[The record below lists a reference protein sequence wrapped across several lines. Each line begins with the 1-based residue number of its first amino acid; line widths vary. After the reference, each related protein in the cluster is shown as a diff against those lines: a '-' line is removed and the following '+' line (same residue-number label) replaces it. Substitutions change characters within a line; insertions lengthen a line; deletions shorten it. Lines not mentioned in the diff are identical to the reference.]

1 MIRHSSL
8 PKLAQCA
15 CYESASG
22 ESSPAAARGTKM
34 DEAFRFALNGD
45 PTKITSLDNE
55 DDQKAVCWAVY
66 QVTQIAG
73 DRHIISDEEQLK
85 VKTPGIDHI
94 GTEDCRIPSLCI
106 SCDLKSG
113 QVRDYENQMMAYA
126 YGNMAREFCDEWTCY
141 LIFCDQQRIVK
152 HSFNYEEAKAGVEE
166 ILAKANDPDKKPTP
180 CEYCKWCANSQTCQA
195 LAVAANDTLEIVD
208 NDIQANLAQL
218 KEFLAADPERLSV
231 FLKKANIFNSELV
244 DWAKDLIRERLTN
257 NEPVVGYKLQNSK
270 GIEYCGAEAIYSATE
285 TLSKFEIID
294 LFGGKIKAADLREF
308 AEKKGIPFDF
318 ETYRSKDIIRMVEDK
333 PKKEKKTK

>member
-34 DEAFRFALNGD
+34 DEAFRFALAGD
-45 PTKITSLDNE
+45 SSKIELLDT
-55 DDQKAVCWAVY
+55 DDDKKAVIWAIN
-66 QVTQIAG
+66 QVQAIAG
-73 DRHIISDEEQLK
+73 DKEIISDESKLK
-85 VKTPGIDHI
+85 VKTAGIEHI

-152 HSFNYEEAKAGVEE
+152 HSFNYEEAKSGVEE

-180 CEYCKWCANSQTCQA
+180 CEYCKWCSNYSTCNGIA
-195 LAVAANDTLEIVD
+195 TAVNDTLVVVD
-208 NDIQANLAQL
+208 SDIKANVAQL
-218 KEFLAADPERLSV
+218 KEYLAADPERISV
-231 FLKKANIFNSELV
+231 FVKKANIFNELV

-257 NEPVVGYKLQNSK
+257 EEPVVGYKLQNSK
-270 GIEYCGAEAIYSATE
+270 GIEYCGAEALYSATE

-294 LFGGKIKAADLREF
+294 LFGGKIKANDLREF
-308 AEKKGIPFDF
+308 TEKKGIPFDF

-333 PKKEKKTK
+333 PKKEKKIK

>member
-22 ESSPAAARGTKM
+22 ESSPAAARGSKM

-45 PTKITSLDNE
+45 PTKITSLDNQ

-73 DRHIISDEEQLK
+73 DNHIISDESKLK
-85 VKTPGIDHI
+85 VKTAGIDHI
-94 GTEDCRIPSLCI
+94 GTEDCRIPSLCV
-106 SCDLKSG
+106 SYDLKSG

-166 ILAKANDPDKKPTP
+166 ILAKANDPNKKPTP
-180 CEYCKWCANSQTCQA
+180 CEYCKWCSNSQTCQA

-218 KEFLAADPERLSV
+218 KEYLSADPERLSV
-231 FLKKANIFNSELV
+231 FLKKANIFNTELV
-244 DWAKDLIRERLTN
+244 DWAKDLIKERLTN
-257 NEPVVGYKLQNSK
+257 DEPVVGYKLQNSK
-270 GIEYCGAEAIYSATE
+270 GIEYCGAEALYSATE

-294 LFGGKIKAADLREF
+294 LFGGKIKANDLREF
-308 AEKKGIPFDF
+308 TEKKGIPFEF

>member
-1 MIRHSSL
+1 
-8 PKLAQCA
+8 
-15 CYESASG
+15 
-22 ESSPAAARGTKM
+22 
-34 DEAFRFALNGD
+34 
-45 PTKITSLDNE
+45 
-55 DDQKAVCWAVY
+55 
-66 QVTQIAG
+66 
-73 DRHIISDEEQLK
+73 
-85 VKTPGIDHI
+85 
-94 GTEDCRIPSLCI
+94 
-106 SCDLKSG
+106 
-113 QVRDYENQMMAYA
+113 MMAYA

-152 HSFNYEEAKAGVEE
+152 HSFNYEEAKVGVEE

-180 CEYCKWCANSQTCQA
+180 CEYCKWCSNSQTCQA

-218 KEFLAADPERLSV
+218 KEYLAADPERLSV
-231 FLKKANIFNSELV
+231 FLKKASIFNSELV

-270 GIEYCGAEAIYSATE
+270 GIEYCDAETIYSATQE
-285 TLSKFEIID
+285 CSVEDIIG
-294 LFGGKIKAADLREF
+294 LFGGKIKANELREF

-333 PKKEKKTK
+333 PKKEKKIK

>member
-22 ESSPAAARGTKM
+22 ESSPAAARGSKM

-45 PTKITSLDNE
+45 PTKITSLDNQ

-73 DRHIISDEEQLK
+73 DNHIISDESKLK
-85 VKTPGIDHI
+85 VQTPGIEHI
-94 GTEDCRIPSLCI
+94 GTEDCRITSLCI

-113 QVRDYENQMMAYA
+113 QVRVYYEQMAAYA

-152 HSFNYEEAKAGVEE
+152 HSFNYEEAKAIVEE
-166 ILAKANDPDKKPTP
+166 VLESANDQGKKPTP

-231 FLKKANIFNSELV
+231 FLKKASIFNSELV
-244 DWAKDLIRERLTN
+244 DWAKDLIKERLTN

-270 GIEYCGAEAIYSATE
+270 GIEYCDAETIYSATQE
-285 TLSKFEIID
+285 CSVEDIIG
-294 LFGGKIKAADLREF
+294 LFGGKIKANELREF
-308 AEKKGIPFDF
+308 AENRGIPFNF
-318 ETYRSKDIIRMVEDK
+318 PTYRSKDRVSLVEDK
-333 PKKEKKTK
+333 PKKEKKIK

>member
-34 DEAFRFALNGD
+34 DEAFRFALAGD
-45 PTKITSLDNE
+45 SSKIELLDTS
-55 DDQKAVCWAVY
+55 DDKKAVIWAIN
-66 QVTQIAG
+66 QVQAIAG
-73 DRHIISDEEQLK
+73 DNDIISDESKLK
-85 VKTPGIDHI
+85 VKTPNIEHE
-94 GTEDCRIPSLCI
+94 GTEDCRIPSLSV

-113 QVRDYENQMMAYA
+113 QVRGYYEQMAAYA
-126 YGNMAREFCDEWTCY
+126 YGNMERDFAPEWTCY
-141 LIFCDQQRIVK
+141 LIFCDQQKIIK
-152 HSFNYEEAKAGVEE
+152 HHFSYDQSKAIVEE
-166 ILAKANDPDKKPTP
+166 VLESANDQGKKPSP

-231 FLKKANIFNSELV
+231 FLKKASIFNSELV

-270 GIEYCGAEAIYSATE
+270 GIEYCDAETIYSATQE
-285 TLSKFEIID
+285 CSVEDIIE
-294 LFGGKIKAADLREF
+294 LFGGKIKANELREF
-308 AEKKGIPFDF
+308 AEKRGIPFNF
-318 ETYRSKDIIRMVEDK
+318 PAYRSKDIIRMVEDK
-333 PKKEKKTK
+333 PKKEKKIK

>member
-1 MIRHSSL
+1 
-8 PKLAQCA
+8 
-15 CYESASG
+15 
-22 ESSPAAARGTKM
+22 M
-34 DEAFRFALNGD
+34 DEAFRFALAGD
-45 PTKITSLDNE
+45 SSKIELLDT
-55 DDQKAVCWAVY
+55 DDDKKAVIWAIN
-66 QVTQIAG
+66 QVQAIAG
-73 DRHIISDEEQLK
+73 DKEIISDESKLK
-85 VKTPGIDHI
+85 VKTAGIEHI

-152 HSFNYEEAKAGVEE
+152 HSFNYEEAKSGVEE

-180 CEYCKWCANSQTCQA
+180 CEYCKWCSNYSTCNGIA
-195 LAVAANDTLEIVD
+195 TAVNDTLVVVD
-208 NDIQANLAQL
+208 SDIKANVAQL
-218 KEFLAADPERLSV
+218 KEYLAADPERISV
-231 FLKKANIFNSELV
+231 FVKKANIFNELV

-257 NEPVVGYKLQNSK
+257 EEPVVGYKLQNSK
-270 GIEYCGAEAIYSATE
+270 GIEYCGAEALYSATE

-294 LFGGKIKAADLREF
+294 LFGGKIKANDLREF
-308 AEKKGIPFDF
+308 TEKKGIPFDF

-333 PKKEKKTK
+333 PKKEKKIK

>member
-34 DEAFRFALNGD
+34 DEAFRFALSGD
-45 PTKITSLDNE
+45 RSLIDKLDADE
-55 DDQKAVCWAVY
+55 DKKAVMWAVD
-66 QVTQIAG
+66 QVIEISEG
-73 DRHIISDEEQLK
+73 KGILSDESKLK
-85 VKTPGIDHI
+85 VATPGIDHV
-94 GTEDCRIPSLCI
+94 GTEDCRITSLCI

-113 QVRDYENQMMAYA
+113 QVRGYYEQMAAYA
-126 YGNMAREFCDEWTCY
+126 YGNMERDFATEWTCY
-141 LIFCDQQRIVK
+141 LIFCDQQKVIQ
-152 HSFNYEEAKAGVEE
+152 HHFTYEHAKEIVEE
-166 ILAKANDPDKKPTP
+166 VLESANDPDKKPNP

-218 KEFLAADPERLSV
+218 KEYLAADPERLSV

-270 GIEYCGAEAIYSATE
+270 GIEYCGAEALYSATD

-294 LFGGKIKAADLREF
+294 LFGGKIKANDLREF
-308 AEKKGIPFDF
+308 TEKKGIPFDF
-318 ETYRSKDIIRMVEDK
+318 ETYRTKDRVSLVEDK

>member
-22 ESSPAAARGTKM
+22 ESSPAAARGSKM

-45 PTKITSLDNE
+45 PKKITSLDNQ

-73 DRHIISDEEQLK
+73 DNHIISDESKLK
-85 VKTPGIDHI
+85 VKTAGIDHI

-126 YGNMAREFCDEWTCY
+126 YGNMARDFCDEWTCY

-180 CEYCKWCANSQTCQA
+180 CEYCKWCSNYSTCNGIA
-195 LAVAANDTLEIVD
+195 TAVNDTLVVVD
-208 NDIQANLAQL
+208 SDLHANVAQL
-218 KEFLAADPERLSV
+218 KEYLSADPERISAFV
-231 FLKKANIFNSELV
+231 KKANIFNELV
-244 DWAKDLIRERLTN
+244 DWAKDLIKERLTN

-270 GIEYCGAEAIYSATE
+270 GIEYCGAEALYSATE
-285 TLSKFEIID
+285 TLSKFEVID
-294 LFGGKIKAADLREF
+294 LFGGKIKANDLREF
-308 AEKKGIPFDF
+308 AEKKGIPFEF

>member
-22 ESSPAAARGTKM
+22 ESSPAAARGSKM
-34 DEAFRFALNGD
+34 DEAFRFAL
-45 PTKITSLDNE
+45 
-55 DDQKAVCWAVY
+55 
-66 QVTQIAG
+66 AG
-73 DRHIISDEEQLK
+73 DRSLIDKLDADEDKQSVIWAVDKVIDISEGKGIVSDESKLK
-85 VKTPGIDHI
+85 VATPGIEHI
-94 GTEDCRIPSLCI
+94 GTEDCRIPSLCV

-113 QVRDYENQMMAYA
+113 QVRGYYEQMAAYA
-126 YGNMAREFCDEWTCY
+126 YGNMERDFAPEWTCY
-141 LIFCDQQRIVK
+141 LVFCDQQRIVK
-152 HSFNYEEAKAGVEE
+152 HHFLYDQAKAIVEE
-166 ILAKANDPDKKPTP
+166 VLESANDQGKKPSP

-270 GIEYCGAEAIYSATE
+270 GIEYCGAEALYSAIE
-285 TLSKFEIID
+285 TFSKFEIID
-294 LFGGKIKAADLREF
+294 LFGGKIKANELREF
-308 AEKKGIPFDF
+308 TEKKGIPFDF
-318 ETYRSKDIIRMVEDK
+318 ETYRSKDRVSLVEDK
-333 PKKEKKTK
+333 PKKERKTK

>member
-15 CYESASG
+15 CYESSSG

-34 DEAFRFALNGD
+34 DEAFRFAL
-45 PTKITSLDNE
+45 
-55 DDQKAVCWAVY
+55 
-66 QVTQIAG
+66 AG
-73 DRHIISDEEQLK
+73 DRSLIDKLDADEDKKAVIWAVDRVIEISEGKGIVSEESKLK
-85 VKTPGIDHI
+85 VKTAGIDHI

-180 CEYCKWCANSQTCQA
+180 CEYCKWCSNYSTCNGIA
-195 LAVAANDTLEIVD
+195 TAVNDTLVVVD
-208 NDIQANLAQL
+208 SDLQANVAQL
-218 KEFLAADPERLSV
+218 KEYLAADPERISV
-231 FLKKANIFNSELV
+231 FVKKANIFNELV

-270 GIEYCGAEAIYSATE
+270 GIEYCDAETIYSATQE
-285 TLSKFEIID
+285 CSVEDIIG
-294 LFGGKIKAADLREF
+294 LFGGKIKANELREF
-308 AEKKGIPFDF
+308 AENRGIPFNF
-318 ETYRSKDIIRMVEDK
+318 PTYRSKDRVSLVEDK
-333 PKKEKKTK
+333 PKKEKKIK

>member
-34 DEAFRFALNGD
+34 DEAFRFAL
-45 PTKITSLDNE
+45 
-55 DDQKAVCWAVY
+55 
-66 QVTQIAG
+66 AG
-73 DRHIISDEEQLK
+73 DRSKIELLDTSEDKKAVIWAVDQVIQISEGKGILSDESKLK
-85 VKTPGIDHI
+85 VSTPGIEHI
-94 GTEDCRIPSLCI
+94 GTEDCRITSLCV

-180 CEYCKWCANSQTCQA
+180 CEYCKWCSNSQTCQA

-218 KEFLAADPERLSV
+218 KEYLAADPERLSV
-231 FLKKANIFNSELV
+231 FLKKASIFNSELV

-270 GIEYCGAEAIYSATE
+270 GIEYCDAETIYSATQE
-285 TLSKFEIID
+285 CSVEDIIG
-294 LFGGKIKAADLREF
+294 LFGGKIKANELREF
-308 AEKKGIPFDF
+308 AENRGIPFNF
-318 ETYRSKDIIRMVEDK
+318 PTYRSKDRVSLVEDK
-333 PKKEKKTK
+333 PKKEKKIK

>member
-34 DEAFRFALNGD
+34 DEAFRFALAGD
-45 PTKITSLDNE
+45 SSKIELLDTS
-55 DDQKAVCWAVY
+55 DDKKAVIWAVE
-66 QVTQIAG
+66 QVQAIAG
-73 DRHIISDEEQLK
+73 DNDIISDESKLK
-85 VKTPGIDHI
+85 VKTPNIEHE
-94 GTEDCRIPSLCI
+94 GTEDCRIPSLFV

-113 QVRDYENQMMAYA
+113 QVRGYYEQMAAYA
-126 YGNMAREFCDEWTCY
+126 YGNMERDFAPEWTCY
-141 LIFCDQQRIVK
+141 LIFCDQQKIIK
-152 HSFNYEEAKAGVEE
+152 HHFSYDQSKVIVEE
-166 ILAKANDPDKKPTP
+166 VLESANDQCKKPSP

-218 KEFLAADPERLSV
+218 KEYLAADPERLSV
-231 FLKKANIFNSELV
+231 FLKKASIFNSELV
-244 DWAKDLIRERLTN
+244 DWAKDLIKERLTN
-257 NEPVVGYKLQNSK
+257 DEPVVGYKLQNSK
-270 GIEYCGAEAIYSATE
+270 GIEYCGAEALYSATE
-285 TLSKFEIID
+285 TLSKFEVID
-294 LFGGKIKAADLREF
+294 LFGGKIKANDLREF
-308 AEKKGIPFDF
+308 AEKKGIPFEF